1 MNGTMEPLLIDG
13 GRTVK
18 ALSLSFLMDFEQHWK
33 VHGRKVLDKL
43 ADKNP
48 QAYFNGAVALARVIK
63 WETDDDQ
70 GGGAMTPDKIIA
82 KLEQRVGPEGRRLF
96 ERFLRDVNMLQAKQ
110 LARREKEREGN
121 GNGT

>member
-1 MNGTMEPLLIDG
+1 MNWPLLIDG

-18 ALSLSFLMDFEQHWK
+18 ALSLSFLMDFEPLEGSWSEGSRQ
-33 VHGRKVLDKL
+33 L

-70 GGGAMTPDKIIA
+70 GGGAMTPDEIIA
-82 KLEQRVGPEGRRLF
+82 KMEQRVGPEGRRLF

-121 GNGT
+121 GSGT

>member
-1 MNGTMEPLLIDG
+1 MKK
-13 GRTVK
+13 R
-18 ALSLSFLMDFEQHWK
+18 LSGARFGW
-33 VHGRKVLDKL
+33 
-43 ADKNP
+43 
-48 QAYFNGAVALARVIK
+48 FNGCFGA
-63 WETDDDQ
+63 WETDEAQ
-70 GGGAMTPDKIIA
+70 GGGAMTPDEIIA